1 MPSYTDRILSHSTAG
16 HAARLRQTAYGCCE
30 RVPRDSDHMPIY
42 ASWELSAPIAEQ
54 PERPMVTRALTL
66 TLLELGV
73 SVRAPLPP
81 RGRLEILSRS
91 PIYVTACDARSG
103 RGTSR
108 GIAPAS
114 DPPSWE
120 SNGSCSE
127 VVLASPTRGT
137 THPTLEARW
146 EPPQLPGVRMA
157 GTSVAALRETALL
170 LVVRDADLLEEAAQD
185 VLGVGALPLLGLAV
199 PGHPMPFRV
208 PLTFGGCLCGQL
220 EGRLVLSEALDDDR
234 GAV

>member
-1 MPSYTDRILSHSTAG
+1 
-16 HAARLRQTAYGCCE
+16 
-30 RVPRDSDHMPIY
+30 
-42 ASWELSAPIAEQ
+42 
-54 PERPMVTRALTL
+54 
-66 TLLELGV
+66 
-73 SVRAPLPP
+73 
-81 RGRLEILSRS
+81 
-91 PIYVTACDARSG
+91 
-103 RGTSR
+103 
-108 GIAPAS
+108 
-114 DPPSWE
+114 
-120 SNGSCSE
+120 
-127 VVLASPTRGT
+127 
-137 THPTLEARW
+137 
-146 EPPQLPGVRMA
+146 MA